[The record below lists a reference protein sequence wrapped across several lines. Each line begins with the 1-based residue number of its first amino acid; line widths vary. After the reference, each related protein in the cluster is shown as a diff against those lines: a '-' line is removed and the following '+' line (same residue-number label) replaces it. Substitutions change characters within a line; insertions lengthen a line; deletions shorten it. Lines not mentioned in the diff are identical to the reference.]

1 MEYINNVFTLGML
14 KNPADASCVRFV
26 HLSKKDAA
34 CWVQK
39 GVWHS
44 VVGHEDT
51 AAITSKELGAV
62 IPFNRQTLLIEK
74 GDEVL
79 VTQYI
84 GPRLPEGSTQLPDGA
99 KFEYFLVL
107 IRDIF

>member
-1 MEYINNVFTLGML
+1 MDYINNVFTLGML
-14 KNPADASCVRFV
+14 KNPADAYCVRFV

-34 CWVQK
+34 YWAQN
-39 GVWHS
+39 GEWHS

-51 AAITSKELGAV
+51 AAIASKELGV
-62 IPFNRQTLLIEK
+62 TIPFNRQTLLIEK

-99 KFEYFLVL
+99 KFEYFLAIVEH
-107 IRDIF
+107 I